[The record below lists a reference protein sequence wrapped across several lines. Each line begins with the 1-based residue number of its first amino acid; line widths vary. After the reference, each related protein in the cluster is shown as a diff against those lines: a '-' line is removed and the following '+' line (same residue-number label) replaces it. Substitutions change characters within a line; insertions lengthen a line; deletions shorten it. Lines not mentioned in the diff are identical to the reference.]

1 MKPLDWPLLADENIH
16 PEVIE
21 DLRARGKD
29 VRSILG
35 IGVGLQ
41 DIDVLRFATAER
53 RVVLTHDSDFGTLAF
68 SEGEPFVGI
77 IYLRPGHISA
87 SFVLGTIRA
96 IETADVDAEEPFV
109 LVAERRGDNVR
120 LRLRAA
126 PRKT

>member
-96 IETADVDAEEPFV
+96 IETADVDAEEPLFS
-109 LVAERRGDNVR
+109 
-120 LRLRAA
+120 
-126 PRKT
+126 